1 MNKRQKKK
9 QRKKAILE
17 LQKKADALSKDMND
31 FISKLSEAFKWGDDD

>member
-17 LQKKADALSKDMND
+17 LQNKVDALTKDMNE
-31 FISKLSEAFKWGDDD
+31 FNSKLSEFKWGDDD

>member
-17 LQKKADALSKDMND
+17 LQKKVDPLTKDMNE
-31 FISKLSEAFKWGDDD
+31 FNSKLSEAFKWGDDD